1 MADTEWPYVTAGTG
15 RAFRRF
21 IVMGSPRS
29 WLVVNS
35 RSGSNSD
42 AAYDSLLGALAMRGL
57 SPDRIV
63 EFPAQALP
71 TPTSLRDD
79 GVTRL
84 VVFTGDGS
92 LNAVIAALSG
102 WDGEI
107 LVLPGGTMN
116 LMSARLHG
124 QDVAC
129 EEILDCISRG
139 AYRPIRPMMARCDA
153 GSALAGL
160 LVGPG
165 TAWAEVR
172 EAMRDFD
179 VAGLAQGAG
188 EAIAETTGG
197 SRVRLIEPVTG
208 HKDGYP
214 LIELTPSHRGLQVDG
229 YRPESASDILQQGW
243 AVLRRRFREGPH
255 ERLGL
260 LDRVRMENCA
270 GEPLQVLIDGE
281 PATLPPQAEF
291 TVADCPV
298 DLLATSHGF

>member
-1 MADTEWPYVTAGTG
+1 MP
-15 RAFRRF
+15 
-21 IVMGSPRS
+21 
-29 WLVVNS
+29 N
-35 RSGSNSD
+35 
-42 AAYDSLLGALAMRGL
+42 
-57 SPDRIV
+57 
-63 EFPAQALP
+63 
-71 TPTSLRDD
+71 SLRDD
-79 GVTRL
+79 DVERL

-92 LNAVIAALSG
+92 LNAVIEAMSG
-102 WDGEI
+102 WDGEV

-116 LMSARLHG
+116 LLSARLHG
-124 QDVAC
+124 RDVAC
-129 EEILDCISRG
+129 EEILDCIARG
-139 AYRPIRPMMARCDA
+139 AYRPVRPMMAHCDA
-153 GSALAGL
+153 GNALAGL

-188 EAIAETTGG
+188 EAIAETASGP
-197 SRVRLIEPVTG
+197 RVRLAEPAIG
-208 HKDGYP
+208 HENGYP

-229 YRPESASDILQQGW
+229 YRPESASDFLQQGW

-270 GEPLQVLIDGE
+270 GEALQVLIDGE